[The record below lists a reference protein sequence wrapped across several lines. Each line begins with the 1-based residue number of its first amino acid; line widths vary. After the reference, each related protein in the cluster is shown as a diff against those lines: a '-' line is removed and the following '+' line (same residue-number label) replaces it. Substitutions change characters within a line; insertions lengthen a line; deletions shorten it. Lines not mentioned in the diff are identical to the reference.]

1 MNILYPKKK
10 EYASEKNDEVA
21 GQSRTTPTLA
31 WRRKTK
37 RRVAIY
43 EQIADSTFYHCLQA
57 RLQSKQ
63 VYTSHLTVLHSSIPW
78 GKKEETVL
86 FYSTRFVSRSRLAHH
101 VYSPGLAATRWGVG
115 ATARRRHRTGGR
127 GETAT

>member
-1 MNILYPKKK
+1 MQVKKRRSCWSIT
-10 EYASEKNDEVA
+10 YH
-21 GQSRTTPTLA
+21 TLA

-78 GKKEETVL
+78 KKKEETVL
-86 FYSTRFVSRSRLAHH
+86 FYSTRFASRLAHH
-101 VYSPGLAATRWGVG
+101 ARLVLVLPCGDQVG
-115 ATARRRHRTGGR
+115 ATARRRHLTGGR